1 MLKHEEAMYQRIL
14 GFWLGETSAKLLRLS
29 YKGLMKESCPFVVV
43 IMELDA
49 FVNNWMLSQDTF
61 V

>member
-1 MLKHEEAMYQRIL
+1 MYQRIL